1 MDIKKYLEE
10 YKIRTANQL
19 VSHIVELKRNTSPD
33 FKLISEL
40 VHHLEVE
47 YNDFG
52 IYKDD
57 VITSPNRGEKEMFKL
72 QENKDTQEKFTKCV
86 NYIYR
91 EKPKRPKN
99 VIVRITEKV
108 NSNKNNTSY
117 LKQPK
122 IKDTSLKEIKE
133 ATINAT
139 NLNFDIKDILDIIS
153 CDTKEDIHR
162 LVEKQIAER
171 DKLNIYPLTPEE
183 CIEKERIGV
192 KQNQTE
198 QKAPMFTYCKVNKN
212 ALEALS
218 LRALYG
224 HNKYKQFDQDW
235 QNFTR
240 VDNGDFEYGNSLF
253 RHALAIGG
261 EETEEEHLIA
271 AAWNAVARLEIY
283 FRNKLNKS

>member
-1 MDIKKYLEE
+1 MDIKKYLEG
-10 YKIRTANQL
+10 YKIETADKL

-40 VHHLEVE
+40 VHHLESE

-52 IYKDD
+52 IHKDD
-57 VITSPNRGEKEMFKL
+57 VITSSDRGEKE
-72 QENKDTQEKFTKCV
+72 
-86 NYIYR
+86 I
-91 EKPKRPKN
+91 
-99 VIVRITEKV
+99 ITFF
-108 NSNKNNTSY
+108 N
-117 LKQPK
+117 QPK
-122 IKDTSLKEIKE
+122 KEEISLKELRE
-133 ATINAT
+133 NTINDVSLG
-139 NLNFDIKDILDIIS
+139 LNIKDILGIS
-153 CDTKEDIHR
+153 LCDNKEYIHK
-162 LVEKQIAER
+162 LVEKKIAER
-171 DKLNIYPLTPEE
+171 DKLIIYPLTTDE
-183 CIEKERIGV
+183 CIEKERVGV

-198 QKAPMFTYCKVNKN
+198 QKAPVFTYCKVNKN

-224 HNKYKQFDQDW
+224 HNKYKQFDKDW

-240 VDNGDFEYGNSLF
+240 VENGDFEYSNAEF